1 MVEQPA
7 PTPVRLHPNLPQLY
21 RQKVVQLH
29 EALQDPS
36 IRDQAVELLRG
47 LLSKVTVQPG
57 EGYVDLVVEGAAD
70 SHAGPGLWGPGRGV
84 RVLFE
89 KCGKGGCGGTQPP

>member
-47 LLSKVTVQPG
+47 LLSKVLPQLVAGCP
-57 EGYVDLVVEGAAD
+57 DLARQV
-70 SHAGPGLWGPGRGV
+70 PM
-84 RVLFE
+84 
-89 KCGKGGCGGTQPP
+89 